1 MADSYRKEISE
12 ANVYG
17 ISSHTMILTNSKL
30 KPNSQQTI
38 PRCWVSSMLENPTPL
53 IEIVV
58 YPREGCNVIY
68 MDKIEETK
76 KDTHDFPIFPVLWWV

>member
-38 PRCWVSSMLENPTPL
+38 PRC
-53 IEIVV
+53 
-58 YPREGCNVIY
+58 
-68 MDKIEETK
+68 
-76 KDTHDFPIFPVLWWV
+76 